1 MADELTREDFVSM
14 AGRLGLDVADEAHM
28 DELYHH
34 VKGVKG
40 LMAGLFDI
48 GTDDVE
54 PSNVFSPVRE

>member
-1 MADELTREDFVSM
+1 MAYELTREDFVSM
-14 AGRLGLDVADEAHM
+14 ARRLGLDVSDEAHM

-34 VKGVKG
+34 VRGVKG

-48 GTDDVE
+48 GTEKAE